1 MGDRLVKYHGT
12 MKFIDY
18 KNCLKGIINFG
29 EKEKINFFQTNK
41 KNNIIKGKI
50 YRIKKNHVENFQ
62 KNWLDQFEEDKKM
75 KDIDKEICN
84 ISGSWIENLII
95 DN

>member
-1 MGDRLVKYHGT
+1 VEFENGDKIQYFMPAIKLNGLIMGDRLVKYHGT

-50 YRIKKNHVENFQ
+50 YRIKKKPCRKFS
-62 KNWLDQFEEDKKM
+62 KKLV
-75 KDIDKEICN
+75 
-84 ISGSWIENLII
+84 GLV
-95 DN
+95 